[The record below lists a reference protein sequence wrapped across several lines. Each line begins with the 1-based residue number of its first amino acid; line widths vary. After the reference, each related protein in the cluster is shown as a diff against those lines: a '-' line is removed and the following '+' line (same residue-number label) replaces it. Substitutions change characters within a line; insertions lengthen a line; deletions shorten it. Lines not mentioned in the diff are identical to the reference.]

1 MRAASCACR
10 VLLLLFCA
18 LLLFFVVVAVE
29 VLGLRKQNK
38 FVARGH
44 YCCSAVVVC
53 SSRRVVVPSF
63 FPLSQIDGNHED
75 DSGEAASANPR
86 PSGCNCGLLVAID
99 QHPWQHASL
108 GSLCFTQ
115 SLLIFCSVSARLS
128 PPLHNTTR
136 NMNSRAAAVES
147 SQGKRVAAHG
157 AGRRQLP
164 RGSGAGGP
172 VRGVLLPQA
181 GQGAQPGCQRQ
192 R

>member
-1 MRAASCACR
+1 MRAASCAVCCC
-10 VLLLLFCA
+10 FCA

-44 YCCSAVVVC
+44 CCCSAVVVC
-53 SSRRVVVPSF
+53 TSRRVVAPSF

-108 GSLCFTQ
+108 GSLCFAQ
-115 SLLIFCSVSARLS
+115 SLDLLLCIRPSLAAATQ
-128 PPLHNTTR
+128 HDT
-136 NMNSRAAAVES
+136 NMISRAAAVES

-164 RGSGAGGP
+164 RRSGAGGP